1 MTAPVFLAD
10 ARALQADPVRLEG
23 EEGRHAAVVRR
34 IRVGEAVRL
43 TDGAGHVADCSVAE
57 VDARGISCAVRH
69 RAWVPEPTPR
79 FVAVQALAK
88 GSRGEL
94 AVEML
99 TEVGV
104 DVIVPWAAARCVAH
118 WSPERAD
125 KGLARWRSAA
135 RESSKQARRV
145 WLPDVRGLAT
155 TSSVCE
161 LLASAGTPVVL
172 HESGRRSV
180 GDVSIGGTGGDAGDV
195 VLVIGPEGGFAEE
208 ELAAFESAGAV
219 SMRLGDTVLRTSTA
233 GVAGAAVL
241 LSRTARWS

>member
-10 ARALQADPVRLEG
+10 ASALLSDPVRLGG

-34 IRVGEAVRL
+34 IRVGETVRL
-43 TDGAGHVADCSVAE
+43 TDGAGNVADCSVVA
-57 VDARGISCAVRH
+57 VDPHGISCAVRH
-69 RAWVPEPTPR
+69 RALVPMPTPR
-79 FVAVQALAK
+79 FVVVQALAK

-104 DVIVPWAAARCVAH
+104 DVIVPWAAARSVVH
-118 WSPERAD
+118 WSPERAE
-125 KGLARWRSAA
+125 KGLARWRSTA

-145 WLPDVRGLAT
+145 WLPDVRAPAT
-155 TSSVCE
+155 TDQVCA
-161 LLASAGTPVVL
+161 LLAAAGTPVVL
-172 HESGRRSV
+172 HESGRRSADEVSVSRV
-180 GDVSIGGTGGDAGDV
+180 GHV
-195 VLVIGPEGGFAEE
+195 VLVIGPEGGFTDE
-208 ELAAFESAGAV
+208 ELASFESAGAM